1 MSQFNKFMDDLE
13 KRQKQK
19 LARQEKL
26 SAEDES
32 HTELIRKRIS
42 LHNERWQNRVKY
54 IERLK

>member
-1 MSQFNKFMDDLE
+1 MDDLE